1 MGVKLSE
8 IIKSKEIEL
17 EQLTGKIIA
26 IDAFNFLYQFL
37 STIRASDGSLL
48 KTSKGKTTSHLVGL
62 FSRTINLL
70 EKGIKPLYVFDGE
83 SPIMKTEERERR
95 KKLKEKALEEYEKA
109 ELEEDI
115 ELMKKYSKR
124 LSKLDEEMIEDSKKL
139 LTLLGLPYIQAPSEG
154 EAQASYLVKNNKA
167 YSVASE
173 DYDSLLFGSPR
184 LIRQLS
190 ITGKKRKSNKLGYY
204 IVKPQI
210 IDLNEN
216 LNNLGIDREQLIIL
230 GILVGTDF
238 NPGGIKGIGPKKA
251 LQLIKKYKKDF
262 ETLFKEVEYEKY
274 FKTSWKEIYEFF
286 KNPPIKEIEK
296 IVFEK
301 PKYEELKKLL
311 VEEFEFSEER
321 VEKQL
326 ERIKIAKS
334 KEQKTLN
341 SFFS

>member
-17 EQLTGKIIA
+17 DLLTGKIIA

-48 KTSKGKTTSHLVGL
+48 KNSKGKTTSHIVGL
-62 FSRTINLL
+62 FSRTINFL
-70 EKGIKPLYVFDGE
+70 EKGIKIVYVYDGE
-83 SPIMKTEERERR
+83 SPIMKQEERERR
-95 KKLKEKALEEYEKA
+95 KQLKEKALEEYEKA
-109 ELEEDI
+109 EIEEDI

-124 LSKLDEEMIEDSKKL
+124 LSRLNEEMIEDSKKL
-139 LTLLGLPYIQAPSEG
+139 LDALGVPYIQAPSEG
-154 EAQASYLVKNNKA
+154 EAQASMLVKEKKA
-167 YSVASE
+167 YATASE
-173 DYDSLLFGSPR
+173 DYDSLLFGSPK
-184 LIRQLS
+184 LVRQLTTS
-190 ITGKKRKSNKLGYY
+190 GKRRKSNKIGYY
-204 IVKPQI
+204 TVKPQI

-216 LNNLGIDREQLIIL
+216 LNYLGIDQEQLIIL

-238 NPGGIKGIGPKKA
+238 NPGGIKGIGPKKDG
-251 LQLIKKYKKDF
+251 KNFK
-262 ETLFKEVEYEKY
+262 ELFKEVKYEEY
-274 FKTSWKEIYEFF
+274 FKTTWKEICAFFKTPPTKKIEKIEF
-286 KNPPIKEIEK
+286 KNPDYEK
-296 IVFEK
+296 I
-301 PKYEELKKLL
+301 KKLL

-326 ERIKIAKS
+326 EKLKASKK